1 MTDLTFDRPSIVGA
15 FSLLNVLVRD
25 DPMIEIFSERSHVSA
40 WLTFEAELAASQAEM
55 GILSSD
61 VADQIRSVCRYEL
74 IDHEALWGATRVVG
88 YPILPLVRQIAGQ
101 LNPPADGRVHY
112 GATTQDAM
120 DTGQALILVAACRR
134 LEALLVDFGDA
145 LERLVLA
152 HRDTV
157 MPARTHGQQAVPT
170 TFGTKLAVFLSQA
183 TQLLADLRQ
192 VRTQVG
198 VVSLWGA
205 GGTAAALGPKAPEI
219 RQRLASR
226 LGLACPVLPNQ
237 VDRLA
242 IGHYGQVCGLLASVM
257 TRFAREVIDLAR
269 TEIAE
274 VSEPAGQHAGASSTM
289 PQKANPV
296 ESESIVGA
304 GVTAAALVSAL
315 ARAMEAGHERSAGE
329 WQIEWAVLPQLSVL
343 VAGVVGAAA
352 ELAAGLQVDA
362 VRMAENLKLD
372 HGLVMAEAAMIR
384 LAEDL
389 GREAAHDLVSEVAGK
404 VRAEGGSFLDALR
417 QRVRVTDFEV
427 PAPSDYLGEVH
438 AICDAAVSNWRQA
451 IEAAG

>member
-1 MTDLTFDRPSIVGA
+1 MDDLTFDQSSLVGP
-15 FSLLNVLVRD
+15 FSLLNVLVQD
-25 DPMIEIFSERSHVSA
+25 NPMTEIWSERSQVSA
-40 WLTFEAELAASQAEM
+40 WLTFEAELASSQAEM
-55 GILSSD
+55 D
-61 VADQIRSVCRYEL
+61 VFPSKIADQIRSACRYEL
-74 IDHEALWGATRVVG
+74 IDSEALWGATRVVG
-88 YPILPLVRQIAGQ
+88 YPILPLVRQITAR
-101 LNPPADGRVHY
+101 LDPPADGRVHY

-120 DTGQALILVAACRR
+120 DTGQALILVAACHR
-134 LEALLVDFGDA
+134 LEALLVDFGNA

-152 HRDTV
+152 HRATI

-192 VRTQVG
+192 VRTRVG

-205 GGTAAALGPKAPEI
+205 GGTAAALGSRAPEI
-219 RQRLASR
+219 RQRLATR
-226 LGLACPVLPNQ
+226 LGLACPALPNH

-242 IGHYGQVCGLLASVM
+242 IGHYSQVCGMLAAVA

-296 ESESIVGA
+296 ESEAIVGA
-304 GVTAAALVSAL
+304 GVAAGSLVSAL

-329 WQIEWAVLPQLSVL
+329 WQIEWAVLPQLSVM
-343 VAGVVGAAA
+343 VAGAIAAAA
-352 ELAAGLQVDA
+352 ELAAGLEVDA
-362 VRMAENLKLD
+362 VRMAKNLNLD

-384 LAEDL
+384 LAENL
-389 GREAAHDLVSEVAGK
+389 GREAAHDLVTEVASK

-417 QRVRVTDFEV
+417 QRVGDTDFEV
-427 PAPSDYLGEVH
+427 PLPADYLGEVD
-438 AICDAAVSNWRQA
+438 AICDTAVSSWRQA
-451 IEAAG
+451 TKENT